1 MNEIICP
8 NCKKAFKVDEA
19 GFADILKQVRDHQ
32 FEEEL
37 NSRLALAEKDKESA
51 VELAKAN
58 IKNSLQEELAK
69 KDKELTELKAKSD
82 SQLAEQL
89 AKKETEI
96 AEVKSQ
102 LQNVQIQKQ
111 LDVAEAIKLIEKE
124 RDNLA
129 SDLKIK
135 ETEMFG
141 TKMGFFPTDGK
152 NVSGAIVQGED
163 YKPSKDGIIAYLN
176 GGNDLQNVL
185 DKVEKN
191 NGKVIVPKTQI
202 SPEMG
207 YFGMFIDSEGN
218 KMAVHSIN

>member
-1 MNEIICP
+1 MENLINWFEIP
-8 NCKKAFKVDEA
+8 ATDFSRAVSFYKA
-19 GFADILKQVRDHQ
+19 IL
-32 FEEEL
+32 
-37 NSRLALAEKDKESA
+37 
-51 VELAKAN
+51 
-58 IKNSLQEELAK
+58 
-69 KDKELTELKAKSD
+69 
-82 SQLAEQL
+82 
-89 AKKETEI
+89 
-96 AEVKSQ
+96 
-102 LQNVQIQKQ
+102 
-111 LDVAEAIKLIEKE
+111 
-124 RDNLA
+124 
-129 SDLKIK
+129 DLKIK

-185 DKVEKN
+185 DKVENN

-207 YFGMFIDSEGN
+207 YFGMFIDTEGN